1 MMRIEVNPDTLGPHT
16 EDDDLGWVL
25 VRVIDRDSGLVDLDA
40 RPTSSAAAFA
50 GHLTPADAPPCP
62 NCGRT
67 DADEPGYACGECGA
81 RGDGEP
87 TDDEIY
93 NGPGREGG
101 ISYGPDDS
109 PGSLGENDYRL

>member
-1 MMRIEVNPDTLGPHT
+1 MAAWVGRTDGKALQVAGVADAEQVLAIVQRHDPDGVARG
-16 EDDDLGWVL
+16 DYY
-25 VRVIDRDSGLVDLDA
+25 ID
-40 RPTSSAAAFA
+40 A
-50 GHLTPADAPPCP
+50 GQTDTPDAPPCP
-62 NCGRT
+62 
-67 DADEPGYACGECGA
+67 ACGSTEPDCEPDCPEVP
-81 RGDGEP
+81 RDREP